1 VSADVVSASTFEEAR
16 MRKVVVLN
24 NLTLDGVMQGPGR
37 PDEDTRDGF
46 THGGWAGPYNDA
58 VKGQAMGEGMSKGA
72 DLLFGRRTY
81 EDFYDV
87 WPKRTNNPFTP
98 VLNASRKYVASRT
111 MKEPLPWE
119 NSTLLHGDAADAV
132 ARLKEEDGLDL
143 LVMGSGV
150 LAESL
155 RRRGLVD
162 EYILMIHPLVLG
174 SGRRLFADG
183 GTSSF
188 ALVKSV
194 PTTTGVIIATYRV
207 SESATPQA
215 IAPHGA

>member
-1 VSADVVSASTFEEAR
+1 

-46 THGGWAGPYNDA
+46 THGGWSIPYNDA
-58 VKGQAMGEGMSKGA
+58 VKGQAMGEGMSRGA

-81 EDFYDV
+81 EDFFDV

-111 MKEPLPWE
+111 VKEPLPWE
-119 NSTLLHGDAADAV
+119 NSTLLDGDAADAV
-132 ARLKEEDGLDL
+132 ARLKQDDGLDL

-174 SGRRLFADG
+174 TGRRLFPDG
-183 GTSSF
+183 GTPSSL

-207 SESATPQA
+207 TEGAAPQS
-215 IAPHGA
+215 IAPQGA

>member
-1 VSADVVSASTFEEAR
+1 
-16 MRKVVVLN
+16 MRKVIVLN

-46 THGGWAGPYNDA
+46 THSGWAGPYNDA
-58 VKGQAMGEGMSKGA
+58 VKGQAMGEGMSRGA

-81 EDFYDV
+81 EDFHDV

-98 VLNASRKYVASRT
+98 VLNAARKYVASRT
-111 MKEPLPWE
+111 RKEPLPWE
-119 NSTLLHGDAADAV
+119 NSTLLEGDAADAV
-132 ARLKEEDGLDL
+132 ARLKQEDGLDL

-162 EYILMIHPLVLG
+162 DYILMIHPLVLG
-174 SGRRLFADG
+174 TDRRLFANG
-183 GTSSF
+183 AMSSLS
-188 ALVKSV
+188 LVQRV
-194 PTTTGVIIATYRV
+194 PTPTGVIISTYHATDG
-207 SESATPQA
+207 AAPQA
-215 IAPHGA
+215 SAPQR

>member
-1 VSADVVSASTFEEAR
+1 

-58 VKGQAMGEGMSKGA
+58 VKGQAMGEGMSRGA

-81 EDFYDV
+81 EAFFDV

-98 VLNASRKYVASRT
+98 VLNAARKYVASRSL
-111 MKEPLPWE
+111 KEPLPWE
-119 NSTLLHGDAADAV
+119 NSTLLEGDAADAV
-132 ARLKEEDGLDL
+132 ARLKQEDGLDL

-162 EYILMIHPLVLG
+162 DYILMIHPLVLG
-174 SGRRLFADG
+174 TGRRLFADG
-183 GTSSF
+183 AMSSLT
-188 ALVKSV
+188 LVKSV
-194 PTTTGVIIATYRV
+194 PTTTGVIIATYR
-207 SESATPQA
+207 ATNGAAPQA
-215 IAPHGA
+215 SAPQRA

>member
-1 VSADVVSASTFEEAR
+1 

-46 THGGWAGPYNDA
+46 TYGGWSMPYNDA

-81 EDFYDV
+81 EDFFEV

-98 VLNASRKYVASRT
+98 VLNAARKYVASRSL
-111 MKEPLPWE
+111 KEPLPWE
-119 NSTLLHGDAADAV
+119 NSTLLEGDAADAV
-132 ARLKEEDGLDL
+132 ARLKQEDGLDL

-162 EYILMIHPLVLG
+162 DYILMIHPLVLG
-174 SGRRLFADG
+174 TGRRLFADG
-183 GTSSF
+183 AMSSLT
-188 ALVKSV
+188 LVKSV
-194 PTTTGVIIATYRV
+194 PTTTGVIIATYR
-207 SESATPQA
+207 ATDGAAPQA